1 MSKSIYDV
9 SIWQARP
16 TKLAILVPCRENV
29 YSLFTSALVELVK
42 TTTMA
47 GIDVHVIYD
56 QSTILL
62 SQREKLAKEA
72 IRMNADYALW
82 LDSDMLFPST
92 TAMRLMGH
100 NVDVVCGNY
109 MKRSIPLQTVA
120 YEERGDWDSWV
131 PLEPDEELKEVEGI
145 GMGCMMMKTEILKKI
160 EPPFF
165 EFEYYDDD
173 WHGEDFY
180 FQKKLREAGHT
191 IWVDMNLSRQ
201 IYHVGQWAF
210 GHTINANDE
219 KILKNHIEAEKE
231 NEVNTKKT
239 VKQTKSKVEHDGPT
253 VIEKV
258 SGVPKIKKVAK
269 KVTRKKADAE

>member
-1 MSKSIYDV
+1 MSKNIYDV

-16 TKLAILVPCRENV
+16 TKLAILVPCRESV

-47 GIDVHVIYD
+47 GIDVHVVYD

-100 NVDVVCGNY
+100 NKDIVCGNY
-109 MKRSIPLQTVA
+109 MKRSYPLKTVA
-120 YEERGDWDSWV
+120 YEERGDWESWV
-131 PLEPDEELKEVEGI
+131 PLEPQEELQEVDGI

-180 FQKKLREAGHT
+180 FQKKLKSAGYKL
-191 IWVDMNLSRQ
+191 WVDMNLSRQ

-210 GHTINANDE
+210 GHTITANDE
-219 KILKNHIEAEKE
+219 KILENHVKRGKEKTIVKQE
-231 NEVNTKKT
+231 KTTTKEQSPVVETPEPTKK
-239 VKQTKSKVEHDGPT
+239 
-253 VIEKV
+253 VI
-258 SGVPKIKKVAK
+258 K
-269 KVTRKKADAE
+269 KVTRKKTNAE